1 MGNNMTDQKTDH
13 LGGPRF
19 IDISVPLVSG
29 MLNWPGDP
37 PVKISKMRDLGS
49 GDDATVSRLDFGAHT
64 GTHMDAPLHFL
75 DQAPGMDTMPL
86 DAVIGPCRV
95 IEIDDPSAISR
106 TSLEAYKPAAGERLL
121 LKTRNS
127 GSRWW
132 ERPFNENFIYI
143 SAEAA
148 EYLVSCGITTVGV
161 DYLSVGGFHRDGR
174 ETHVALLEARIWIIE
189 GLDLTEVRP
198 GSYMLYCLPLKIDGG
213 DGAPA
218 RAVLGP
224 PAA

>member
-1 MGNNMTDQKTDH
+1 MADHKTD
-13 LGGPRF
+13 GSGASRF

-37 PVKISKMRDLGS
+37 AVKISKMKDLDS
-49 GDDATVSRLDFGAHT
+49 GDEATVSRLDFGAHT

-75 DQAPGMDTMPL
+75 DQAPGMDAMPL

-95 IEIDDPSAISR
+95 IQLDDEKAVSR
-106 TSLEAYKPAAGERLL
+106 TSLEAYDPRARRDGLL

-127 GSRWW
+127 HDRWW
-132 ERPFNENFIYI
+132 EKSIQRKFYLYLIRSSRVPCRSCRI
-143 SAEAA
+143 SNRWCRL
-148 EYLVSCGITTVGV
+148 LVRRWIPP
-161 DYLSVGGFHRDGR
+161 GR
-174 ETHVALLEARIWIIE
+174 HERLMRLCLAPRIWIIE

-198 GSYMLYCLPLKIDGG
+198 AAYMLYCLPLKIDGG